1 MAKKTLLNEGTVRRF
16 MKLANI
22 GALTENYLDGPMYK
36 EGEEDEDPVGDP
48 AAADAPMDD
57 PMAGDADPA
66 AADMAPAGD
75 GEAAAKEVPPEAVA
89 AIVDA
94 IAGAVS
100 DVTGTPVEGGEDA
113 GAEAAPV
120 DEPAAVEEPAGEA
133 PPAEDEA
140 PLEEIEAALA
150 NANVNLS
157 LTEDE
162 LVAEV
167 ARRVAKRLVRESRRR

>member
-1 MAKKTLLNEGTVRRF
+1 MAKKTLNEGTVRRF

-22 GALTENYLDGPMYK
+22 GTLTENYFENNSMF
-36 EGEEDEDPVGDP
+36 EEEEEEAPVEDPAAMEDP
-48 AAADAPMDD
+48 AAAED
-57 PMAGDADPA
+57 PMAAEADPA
-66 AADMAPAGD
+66 AEVGGD

-113 GAEAAPV
+113 AAAEAPVDDVPV
-120 DEPAAVEEPAGEA
+120 DEPVGDEVPVEEEP
-133 PPAEDEA
+133 
-140 PLEEIEAALA
+140 PLEEVEQALA
-150 NANVNLS
+150 AANVSLE

-167 ARRVAKRLVRESRRR
+167 ARRVAKRLVREPRRK

>member
-22 GALTENYLDGPMYK
+22 GALSENYFDRPPMYR

-48 AAADAPMDD
+48 AAGDAPLDD
-57 PMAGDADPA
+57 PMAAD
-66 AADMAPAGD
+66 DMAPEGD
-75 GEAAAKEVPPEAVA
+75 GQAAAKEVPPEAVA

-120 DEPAAVEEPAGEA
+120 DEPAAVDEPVGDV

-150 NANVNLS
+150 KANVNLS